1 MAPFDPLSGSRNP
14 LAPFV
19 VCNRPYRCTG
29 VGLST
34 PEEYQRRAADLL
46 RIAQE
51 THDPTNKALLLEMAQ
66 AWLKLAERARVSKD
80 KTEP

>member
-1 MAPFDPLSGSRNP
+1 
-14 LAPFV
+14 
-19 VCNRPYRCTG
+19 